1 MATLWN
7 VAVVVRRV
15 RQRLGLSQEA
25 LARLLNATKGAV
37 QHWER
42 GRNRPDL
49 ARLLALRQLCRRGP
63 ERKQLD
69 ALICQTQAR
78 VAPLGVGAAVA
89 GTREAGKTP
98 GPAASPDV
106 FARGEVELLR
116 RQHDRLQRQVAK
128 LHHTV
133 QKRDEQLRI
142 LQNLAAQLQR
152 ELASLRPKPSGF
164 GTPRCRLYAPSGISG
179 RS

>member
-7 VAVVVRRV
+7 VAAVIRRV

-42 GRNRPDL
+42 GRNCPDL
-49 ARLLALRQLCRRGP
+49 ARLLAVRQLCPRGR
-63 ERKQLD
+63 EREQLD
-69 ALICQTQAR
+69 ALIRQTQSR

-89 GTREAGKTP
+89 KAREAGKTP
-98 GPAASPDV
+98 GPLGSPGIV
-106 FARGEVELLR
+106 PSGELELLR
-116 RQHDRLQRQVAK
+116 RQHNNLQRQVTK
-128 LHHTV
+128 LHDTL

-142 LQNLAAQLQR
+142 LQDLAAELQR
-152 ELASLRPKPSGF
+152 ELAGLRP
-164 GTPRCRLYAPSGISG
+164 
-179 RS
+179 RSAG